1 MLRWGILG
9 GLLVA
14 AVDLAVLLV
23 TAGQPPD
30 SPEQS
35 LLVLLDLAANVAL
48 YSLAGFRAGR
58 QAGTSRAGAE
68 AGVLAGA
75 IAGLA
80 AVFATL
86 QIMPVAAE
94 EQPVEV
100 VRTLAFNV
108 VLGGLLGLVGGW
120 LASRAGSERPP
131 S

>member
-1 MLRWGILG
+1 MLRWGVLA

-14 AVDLAVLLV
+14 AVDLAVLL
-23 TAGQPPD
+23 AIASQPPD

-35 LLVLLDLAANVAL
+35 FFVLLDLAANVAL

-75 IAGLA
+75 IAGVAA
-80 AVFATL
+80 AVTTMQL
-86 QIMPVAAE
+86 MPVAPE
-94 EQPVEV
+94 EQPVEA

-108 VLGGLLGLVGGW
+108 VLGGLLGLIWGW
-120 LASRAGSERPP
+120 LATRPGSQRPP